1 MIEIGQT
8 VGNYNVTAKLGEGG
22 MGVVYLAEHPVIGR
36 KAALKAIH
44 PHFGH
49 SADVVSRFIT
59 EAKSINQIGNEHI
72 VDVTDF
78 GTTPAGDFYFIM
90 EYLQG
95 EALVDR
101 LDRITRL
108 PPERALSIAGQIT
121 KALQASHDHGVVHRD
136 LKPDNVFLVT
146 QGDDDHFV
154 KVLDFGLAKLVGVDG
169 AALRTTQ
176 SGAVVGTPYYM
187 APEQCE
193 GKIDVDHRVDVYA
206 LGVMLF
212 EMLTGKIPFGGT
224 GFGEVILKHMTM
236 PPPSARR
243 LVPELSPALD
253 EILLRALAKDPADR
267 FQSMAEFGA
276 ALADPEAYAAGL
288 PQVVQ
293 NDISGRFRAAAPMS
307 RSEMMTRA
315 TLLTLVEAASAASA
329 PAPSSSPA
337 IPRRSNPGRSTLREG
352 VGELTPAELDT
363 LPRARYGRKLAVVAV
378 AMTALGVFATS
389 AYKRPV
395 ARVVEAARVLARPA
409 TVRLNFNSDPVG
421 ATIVRADGIVL
432 GVTPLSVEAPYSDAP
447 AQFLF
452 HKEGFVTKT
461 VALVPNLPSPIFETL
476 ESVPSPK
483 LEVPALPDLA
493 DTALAQEVHAALR
506 IAATEPRSPRKVH
519 SSHHH
524 ESAAVAADP
533 DADTGDEDETLE
545 PTAQ

>member
-8 VGNYNVTAKLGEGG
+8 VGNYSVTAKLGEGG

-44 PHFGH
+44 PQFAR
-49 SADVVSRFIT
+49 SAEVVSRFIT

-108 PPERALSIAGQIT
+108 PAERALGIALQIT

-193 GKIDVDHRVDVYA
+193 GKVDVDHRVDVYA

-236 PPPSARR
+236 PAPSARR

-253 EILLRALAKDPADR
+253 EILFQALAKDPTER

-276 ALADPEAYAAGL
+276 ALADPEAYAAAL

-307 RSEMMTRA
+307 RSEMTTRA
-315 TLLTLVEAASAASA
+315 TLVTLSAGT
-329 PAPSSSPA
+329 PAPISSPA
-337 IPRRSNPGRSTLREG
+337 IPPRRSTPGRSTLREG
-352 VGELTPAELDT
+352 VGEVAPAELDT
-363 LPRARYGRKLAVVAV
+363 IPRSHHGRSLAVVAV

-395 ARVVEAARVLARPA
+395 ARVVEAARVLTRPA

-421 ATIVRADGIVL
+421 ATIVRADGMVL

-461 VALVPNLPSPIFETL
+461 VALVPNMPSPIFETL

-483 LEVPALPDLA
+483 PEAPAVPDLA

-506 IAATEPRSPRKVH
+506 IAATDLRSPRKVH
-519 SSHHH
+519 SSRHH
-524 ESAAVAADP
+524 ESAPVAADP
-533 DADTGDEDETLE
+533 DPVDEDETLE